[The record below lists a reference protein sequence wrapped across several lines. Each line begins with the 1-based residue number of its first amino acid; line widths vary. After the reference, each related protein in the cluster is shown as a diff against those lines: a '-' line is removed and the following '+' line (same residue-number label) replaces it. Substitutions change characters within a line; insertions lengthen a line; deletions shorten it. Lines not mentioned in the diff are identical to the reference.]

1 MEVRAKKAL
10 GQHFLT
16 DQNIAKSIVVALQL
30 PAAGGKAVAS
40 EGKVNA
46 EVASVPSVQLT
57 TEQPARMKVL
67 EIGPGMGVLS
77 QYLLQRQDVDLR
89 MIEID
94 DESVEYLESHFPQAH
109 GRVIFGDF
117 LKLDIDELFP
127 EDLHVIGNFP
137 YNISSQIFFRI
148 IDYRNRIPQT
158 VCMIQKEVAERIAE
172 KPGSKT
178 YGILSVLLQ
187 AWYDIEYLFTV
198 GSGAFAP
205 PPKVQSAVIRLT
217 RNRRTSLGCDEN
229 AFKNIVK
236 TAFGQRRKTLRN
248 SLKPIIAA
256 KATKEGWD
264 TEALTSF
271 TSAPVF
277 ELRPERLSVEDFI
290 GLTNLLT

>member
-16 DQNIAKSIVVALQL
+16 DQNIATSIVAALQL

-127 EDLHVIGNFP
+127 EEFHVIGNFP

>member
-16 DQNIAKSIVVALQL
+16 DLKIAESIVSSLRL
-30 PAAGGKAVAS
+30 PGCGEKYIS
-40 EGKVNA
+40 EGEA
-46 EVASVPSVQLT
+46 WPSQT
-57 TEQPARMKVL
+57 L

-77 QYLLQRQDVDLR
+77 QYLLRKPEADLK

-94 DESVEYLESHFPQAH
+94 NESVAYLLSHFPEAD
-109 GRVIFGDF
+109 GRVIYGDF
-117 LKLDIDELFP
+117 LKMDLDSLFP
-127 EDLHVIGNFP
+127 GQFNVIGNFP

-148 IDYRNRIPQT
+148 LDCRGRIPQV

-217 RNRRTSLGCDEN
+217 RNARQDLGCDSSD
-229 AFKNIVK
+229 FKFIVK

-248 SLKPIIAA
+248 SLKPLIAS
-256 KATKEGWD
+256 KASREGWD
-264 TEALTSF
+264 AERLAAFVSD
-271 TSAPVF
+271 PVF
-277 ELRPERLSVEDFI
+277 DLRPERLGVEEFVS
-290 GLTNLLT
+290 LTNMFASRQ